1 MIDRHFKNQKTGNQI
16 IMIRHTKN
24 QRIEAQI
31 GNIKKEM
38 REDHK
43 KQRKHMIEDLI
54 KEIKSI
60 KSMIELRKKYCK
72 I

>member
-1 MIDRHFKNQKTGNQI
+1 MINRHFKS
-16 IMIRHTKN
+16 

-43 KQRKHMIEDLI
+43 KTKKHMIEDLI

-60 KSMIELRKKYCK
+60 KSMIELRKKFCK